1 MVWYDMY
8 VGIYVRTDGRTQVC
22 RYVGTQVCRYVC
34 MYVIRMYACMY
45 VHKTN
50 VKVETN
56 DNDMD

>member
-1 MVWYDMY
+1 M
-8 VGIYVRTDGRTQVC
+8 
-22 RYVGTQVCRYVC
+22 YVC
-34 MYVIRMYACMY
+34 MYVCMSYVCMHVCMY